1 MKSDREFI
9 DGIYEKARMLEEQEA
24 HNGQERNSIAEHRK
38 YWFWRNF
45 NTNKF
50 RAGMAVM
57 VMAVVAVI
65 LIPRVLMEQGKS
77 VSDNVDEY
85 SIEPAAYGLD
95 DKRALSVDIMSGEGI
110 LVDSFINKGECYYLI
125 ELSENRAADAAS
137 AYVVLYDNGF
147 NSVELEKA
155 TIGTV
160 MSFAYVDTPVSLLA
174 NIQDA
179 LNKQFEQ
186 ELSGKLSGDTIAVYS
201 IDSIQIKE

>member
-9 DGIYEKARMLEEQEA
+9 DGIYEKARMLEKQET
-24 HNGQERNSIAEHRK
+24 HNGQERNSILEK
-38 YWFWRNF
+38 TWFRRNF
-45 NTNKF
+45 NTNRF

-65 LIPRVLMEQGKS
+65 FIPRVFMEQGNS

-85 SIEPAAYGLD
+85 SIEPAAYGID
-95 DKRALSVDIMSGEGI
+95 DNRALSVDIMSGEGI
-110 LVDSFINKGECYYLI
+110 LVDSFVNNEECYYLI
-125 ELSENRAADAAS
+125 ELSEYTAADAAS

-147 NSVELEKA
+147 NSEKLEKA
-155 TIGTV
+155 TIGTNI
-160 MSFAYVDTPVSLLA
+160 SYTYVEAPVSLLA

-186 ELSGKLSGDTIAVYS
+186 ELSGKLIGDTIAVYS
-201 IDSIQIKE
+201 IDTIQIKE

>member
-9 DGIYEKARMLEEQEA
+9 DGIYEKARMLEEQETY
-24 HNGQERNSIAEHRK
+24 NGQERNSIVEK
-38 YWFWRNF
+38 SWFRRNF

-65 LIPRVLMEQGKS
+65 IIPRVIMEQGKS
-77 VSDNVDEY
+77 VSDNANEY
-85 SIEPAAYGLD
+85 SIEPAAYGID
-95 DKRALSVDIMSGEGI
+95 DKRTFSVDIMSGEGI
-110 LVDSFINKGECYYLI
+110 LVDSFINNGECYYLI
-125 ELSENRAADAAS
+125 ELSEYTAADAAS

-147 NSVELEKA
+147 NSEKLEKA
-155 TIGTV
+155 TVGT
-160 MSFAYVDTPVSLLA
+160 SISYTYVEAPVSLLA

-186 ELSGKLSGDTIAVYS
+186 ELSGKHVGDTIAVYS
-201 IDSIQIKE
+201 IDTIQIKE

>member
-9 DGIYEKARMLEEQEA
+9 DGIYEKARMLEKQET
-24 HNGQERNSIAEHRK
+24 HNGQERNSIVEK
-38 YWFWRNF
+38 TWFRRNF
-45 NTNKF
+45 NTNRF

-65 LIPRVLMEQGKS
+65 FIPRVFMEQGNS

-85 SIEPAAYGLD
+85 SIEPAAYGID
-95 DKRALSVDIMSGEGI
+95 DNRALSVDIMSGEGI
-110 LVDSFINKGECYYLI
+110 LVDSFVNNEECYYLI
-125 ELSENRAADAAS
+125 ELSEYTAADAAS

-147 NSVELEKA
+147 NSEKLEKA
-155 TIGTV
+155 TLGTNI
-160 MSFAYVDTPVSLLA
+160 SYTYVEAPVSLLA

-186 ELSGKLSGDTIAVYS
+186 ELSGKLIGDTIAVYS
-201 IDSIQIKE
+201 IDTIQIKE

>member
-9 DGIYEKARMLEEQEA
+9 DGIYEKARMLEKQET
-24 HNGQERNSIAEHRK
+24 HNGQERNSIVEK
-38 YWFWRNF
+38 TWFRRNF
-45 NTNKF
+45 NTNRF

-65 LIPRVLMEQGKS
+65 FIPRVFMEQGNS

-85 SIEPAAYGLD
+85 SIEPAAYGID
-95 DKRALSVDIMSGEGI
+95 DNRALSVDIMSGEGI
-110 LVDSFINKGECYYLI
+110 LVDSFVNNGECYYLI
-125 ELSENRAADAAS
+125 ELSEYTAADAAS

-147 NSVELEKA
+147 NSEKLEKA
-155 TIGTV
+155 TIGTNI
-160 MSFAYVDTPVSLLA
+160 SYTYVEAPVSLLA

-186 ELSGKLSGDTIAVYS
+186 ELSGKLIGDTIAVYS
-201 IDSIQIKE
+201 IDTIQIKE

>member
-9 DGIYEKARMLEEQEA
+9 DGIYEKARMLQEQEA
-24 HNGQERNSIAEHRK
+24 HTNQDRNLIVEKNKS
-38 YWFWRNF
+38 WFRRNF

-50 RAGMAVM
+50 GAGMAVM

-65 LIPRVLMEQGKS
+65 LIPRIFMEQGKS

-95 DKRALSVDIMSGEGI
+95 DQRALSVDIMSGEGT
-110 LVDSFINKGECYYLI
+110 LVDSFINNGEYYYLI
-125 ELSENRAADAAS
+125 ELSEYTAADAAS

-147 NSVELEKA
+147 NSNELETA
-155 TIGTV
+155 TIGTNV
-160 MSFAYVDTPVSLLA
+160 SFTYVGNPVSLLA

-186 ELSGKLSGDTIAVYS
+186 ELPGKLIGDTIAVYS
-201 IDSIQIKE
+201 IDTIQIKE